1 MGDIALLQ
9 PGEIIPCD
17 RIFLSGH
24 NVKYDEFAA
33 TGETHAIKKAPD
45 LYCIER
51 KQPQKENPSMNH
63 TDFLIVSGNKVLDGV
78 GRYVV
83 AVGTK
88 SFDGRIMMG
97 MFFNVLLL
105 CLVNL
110 NPGPAVRTDT
120 ENTPFQLKLNILA
133 EFIAKVG
140 RVAGIVHF
148 TALMIRFFVQLETG
162 NLQW

>member
-24 NVKYDEFAA
+24 NVKCDEFAA

-51 KQPQKENPSMNH
+51 KQMRSPQKENPS
-63 TDFLIVSGNKVLDGV
+63 TDYLIVSGNKVLDGV

-83 AVGTK
+83 AVGMK
-88 SFDGRIMMG
+88 SFNGRIMMG

-110 NPGPAVRTDT
+110 NPGPAVHTDT